1 MEPRTAW
8 RRWGKP
14 LLMGL
19 LVWCAVEAL
28 IAEPIQVR
36 GSSMRPTLL
45 PGDRLL
51 LNKLAYGLRLPGTT
65 RWLLRWGAPRRGEVV
80 VLLMP
85 GDGRSLV
92 KRVVGVPGDTLEV
105 DGAPLRVPDGTVFV
119 MGDNRGESFD
129 SRAFGCV
136 EARCVFGRAAGVL
149 LSIDPADHLPRRD
162 RWGIGVPTP
171 PDHTAATNAA
181 KKVCLPFLA
190 SVSPC
195 K

>member
-1 MEPRTAW
+1 MASRTAW

-14 LLMGL
+14 LLVGL
-19 LVWCAVEAL
+19 LVWGSVEAMV
-28 IAEPIQVR
+28 AEPIQVR

-65 RWLLRWGAPRRGEVV
+65 RWLLRWGAPRRGDVV

-92 KRVVGVPGDTLEV
+92 KRVVAVPGDTLEV
-105 DGAPLRVPDGTVFV
+105 DGAPLRVPEGSYFV
-119 MGDNRGESFD
+119 MGDNRGESCD

-136 EARCVFGRAAGVL
+136 EAGHVLGRAAGVL
-149 LSIDPADHLPRRD
+149 LSLDPADHLPRRG
-162 RWGIGVPTP
+162 RWGVGVDPA
-171 PDHTAATNAA
+171 PDHTAATNAP
-181 KKVCLPFLA
+181 KKVCLPSIFP
-190 SVSPC
+190 S
-195 K
+195 